1 MNQDPISRYTDQ
13 LKSSWEPRRRH
24 PSQFKNAILAK
35 IEARQRKVRRNILTA
50 IAIVGITVPFGA
62 LHLNAESESR
72 SYSAGS
78 LASSYDESYE
88 WWEIDLGEPDLTE
101 GLSQD
106 YVILASLFLEEPES
120 TGEETIP

>member
-1 MNQDPISRYTDQ
+1 MKQDPISSYTDQ
-13 LKSSWEPRRRH
+13 LKSSWEPARRH
-24 PSQFKNAILAK
+24 PSQFKTAILEK
-35 IEARQRKVRRNILTA
+35 VEARQRKVRRNILTV

-62 LHLNAESESR
+62 LQLNAEWESG

-106 YVILASLFLEEPES
+106 YVILASLFLEEAEP
-120 TGEETIP
+120 TAEETTP